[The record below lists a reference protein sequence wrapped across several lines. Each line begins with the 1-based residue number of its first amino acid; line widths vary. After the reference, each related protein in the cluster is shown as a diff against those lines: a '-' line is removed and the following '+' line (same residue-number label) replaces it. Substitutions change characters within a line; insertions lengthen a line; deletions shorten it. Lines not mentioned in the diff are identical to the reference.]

1 MSFSLGF
8 KNSLCIDLVLYCD
21 SSHPVDEATAQA
33 LCFWVVRPSVYMYV
47 LHACGRRQYLSLLL
61 TSSFLLF
68 HAAAC
73 SRYLT
78 IFCLYGFIYRG
89 RYHHWTDNTLQMR
102 VAVVVVNRR
111 EVASVACGVAVR
123 RPSTCGSS
131 CWRCCRAATTVR
143 ATSSGPTASE
153 ASSSCSTPRPCR
165 DCGASR
171 RTSRAWTMRRW
182 DERSG
187 TTPHWLA
194 HTHPFNG
201 PFPGLP
207 G

>member
-1 MSFSLGF
+1 MRPQRRHYVFGLSGH
-8 KNSLCIDLVLYCD
+8 LCICTYYVRAGGDSIWACCWLLVFFFVMQQ
-21 SSHPVDEATAQA
+21 PVLVIWQS
-33 LCFWVVRPSVYMYV
+33 SVYM
-47 LHACGRRQYLSLLL
+47 G
-61 TSSFLLF
+61 LF
-68 HAAAC
+68 
-73 SRYLT
+73 
-78 IFCLYGFIYRG
+78 IVVVI
-89 RYHHWTDNTLQMR
+89 HHWTDNTLQMR
-102 VAVVVVNRR
+102 VAVVVVNRC

-187 TTPHWLA
+187 RHLTDS
-194 HTHPFNG
+194 HTHTRLTALFRDYLGKPI
-201 PFPGLP
+201 PER
-207 G
+207 